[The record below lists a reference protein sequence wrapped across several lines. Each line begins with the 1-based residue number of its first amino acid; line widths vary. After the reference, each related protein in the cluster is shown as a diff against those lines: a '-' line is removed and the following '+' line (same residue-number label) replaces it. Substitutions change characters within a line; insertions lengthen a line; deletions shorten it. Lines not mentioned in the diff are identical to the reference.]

1 MSSTSVMETSSITET
16 ISSMND
22 LSSSIETISE
32 SLLTTSEPSLTSTST
47 SESLSTTVISM
58 TSTRQLT
65 DVLMSSNIA
74 VSSTNNQIVVTSTNT
89 ISPTVVDVPNTTSL
103 LVSMGA
109 IVSLVVP
116 VIIILICIIICIAVK
131 YKKTKQQQV
140 NIKNNTLIVKIDTE
154 TNPSYDTINIPE
166 GIYMDTTPQ
175 LSNEENRVNMTEPS
189 IEENIAYGFNMMT
202 AVEDTYDFI

>member
-22 LSSSIETISE
+22 LSSSIET
-32 SLLTTSEPSLTSTST
+32 SLLTSTFTSEPSLTSISTSEPSLTSIST

-74 VSSTNNQIVVTSTNT
+74 VSSTNNQIATDVVTST
-89 ISPTVVDVPNTTSL
+89 ISPTVIDVSITTAL

-109 IVSLVVP
+109 MVSVVVP

-140 NIKNNTLIVKIDTE
+140 NIKNNTRIVKIDTE

-166 GIYMDTTPQ
+166 GIYMDMTPQ
-175 LSNEENRVNMTEPS
+175 PSNEENRVNMTEPS
-189 IEENIAYGFNMMT
+189 IEENIAYGFNM
-202 AVEDTYDFI
+202 